1 MHGMTSEVAGPIGPR
16 DRYDEPVAPTRDD
29 PFVAGVRFAGDAS
42 FAASV
47 DALDI
52 LAADVLPLLD
62 RR

>member
-1 MHGMTSEVAGPIGPR
+1 MTALLAR
-16 DRYDEPVAPTRDD
+16 DYCR
-29 PFVAGVRFAGDAS
+29 FFFKNSIVRSHAS